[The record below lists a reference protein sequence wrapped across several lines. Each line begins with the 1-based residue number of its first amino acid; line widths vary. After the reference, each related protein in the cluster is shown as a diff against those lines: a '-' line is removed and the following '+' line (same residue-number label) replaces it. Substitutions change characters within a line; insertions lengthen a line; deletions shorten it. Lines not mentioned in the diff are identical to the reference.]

1 VQARIVARNALS
13 FFEMSKDKL
22 STAISSNHQHVG
34 AVLIDWT
41 NSYHF
46 RTTQIKGSTPF
57 PFQTSFLSF
66 PIFLSF
72 LSDPTLVLSS
82 SLSFIVPSSY
92 FYLKGHLFSVLVV
105 GTSPLPAPLS
115 LDSAH
120 HMSYRNVSTRLYSSP
135 TKLTC
140 MTSSIKHGH
149 IKLSVI
155 GLKVD
160 TQDTKMLY
168 VCTTTIITTTIKN
181 ILPLLWGNKL
191 AVHFPTSCLQ
201 EARRYS

>member
-1 VQARIVARNALS
+1 MQARIVARNSLS

-82 SLSFIVPSSY
+82 SLS
-92 FYLKGHLFSVLVV
+92 LL
-105 GTSPLPAPLS
+105 
-115 LDSAH
+115 
-120 HMSYRNVSTRLYSSP
+120 SSP
-135 TKLTC
+135 PLIFISRDTC
-140 MTSSIKHGH
+140 FQFSWW
-149 IKLSVI
+149 V
-155 GLKVD
+155 
-160 TQDTKMLY
+160 
-168 VCTTTIITTTIKN
+168 
-181 ILPLLWGNKL
+181 LP
-191 AVHFPTSCLQ
+191 PTSTFVSRLSSPYVIQ
-201 EARRYS
+201 KRFHTRIFKSYQAHMYAFKYKTRTHQIERDWS